1 MKEFEVIDTCC
12 KNKGDDKRRRGFKG
26 GERDVRKW
34 CRLNVNVEDAV
45 HRLLRRLEFDHFVRT
60 LMS

>member
-1 MKEFEVIDTCC
+1 LTLVARIREMINVE
-12 KNKGDDKRRRGFKG
+12 GGLRG